1 MSYIHLWQVQSNRRV
16 WTHVTAKIL
25 GRRNKLQF
33 FCFPLFIYYYS
44 NTTPWML
51 VIKQWNIFL
60 YPSFN
65 DYKCTLSKQMS
76 YPIISVHNG
85 YGYFSSIIS
94 SNLGLPN
101 KGSKDNQ
108 YSKISYF
115 VKSVD
120 NSKTDTVGN
129 IYLQLI
135 SHKSEF
141 KSVNSPYIRFN

>member
-1 MSYIHLWQVQSNRRV
+1 
-16 WTHVTAKIL
+16 
-25 GRRNKLQF
+25 
-33 FCFPLFIYYYS
+33 
-44 NTTPWML
+44 
-51 VIKQWNIFL
+51 
-60 YPSFN
+60 
-65 DYKCTLSKQMS
+65 MS